1 MISFARLHEECLAL
15 KPAFDTLYPIQ
26 YRENMNITDLKLSA
40 DKVAYELVPGDF
52 KEEHPSELPV
62 NVIGDGNCL
71 PRCGSI
77 LAFGHE
83 SAHEEIRARIIVE
96 MVCNESLYTDN
107 TFLNKGVELP
117 PKEKEHLSKTY
128 TMFSEEYMYMN
139 EVVTAQTTQRV
150 FNQEAMHIRK
160 LGSYMGIWQMFA
172 LSTILKCKI
181 RSIYPSVG
189 ASLPRL
195 LLDRTILPACNG
207 TMAEAKIMWSS
218 TQQDMSEKNWI
229 PNHFVPI
236 FHVGPVT
243 EIDDFDFINDNSFS
257 LSDIVENDDILLS
270 ALLDISSEGQDSKFA
285 HLD

>member
-1 MISFARLHEECLAL
+1 M
-15 KPAFDTLYPIQ
+15 
-26 YRENMNITDLKLSA
+26 
-40 DKVAYELVPGDF
+40 
-52 KEEHPSELPV
+52 
-62 NVIGDGNCL
+62 
-71 PRCGSI
+71 
-77 LAFGHE
+77 
-83 SAHEEIRARIIVE
+83 E

-150 FNQEAMHIRK
+150 FNQEAMHLRK

-207 TMAEAKIMWSS
+207 TMAEAKIMCRKESLDS
-218 TQQDMSEKNWI
+218 TQGQGKLKRR
-229 PNHFVPI
+229 
-236 FHVGPVT
+236 
-243 EIDDFDFINDNSFS
+243 
-257 LSDIVENDDILLS
+257 LS
-270 ALLDISSEGQDSKFA
+270 
-285 HLD
+285 